1 MYADKDSAGTGEAKD
16 KSEADRAIDIVEAK
30 LLEVFK
36 EDGYLSENASTACS
50 LMFLQC
56 PSRSLEFRLQEHWIC
71 LDPRLVD

>member
-56 PSRSLEFRLQEHWIC
+56 PSRSWSSGYRNIGSVWIP
-71 LDPRLVD
+71 D